1 MFGPARSRS
10 SPAQAPGPAPGSRRM
25 SQNKKIN
32 RKTERGQSDRQRA
45 RKSIRKITT
54 EEEGR
59 HPATGLSPPHRTCVA
74 VDPNSIH
81 TAPSLA
87 LALLWLVCEVANL
100 SHVVRHKYTLLT
112 FPQSMQTS
120 TKAGAP
126 SISAGWHTA
135 TVRSHRQWS
144 RASAGSGTMSSS
156 PCKYSCP

>member
-1 MFGPARSRS
+1 LVWFGLVWF
-10 SPAQAPGPAPGSRRM
+10 
-25 SQNKKIN
+25 
-32 RKTERGQSDRQRA
+32 
-45 RKSIRKITT
+45 
-54 EEEGR
+54 
-59 HPATGLSPPHRTCVA
+59 GLVWFGLIWVFQKPPHRTCVA

-144 RASAGSGTMSSS
+144 RASVWDDELLPVQIQLSLKGVQY
-156 PCKYSCP
+156 PECPARPSLLGAL